1 MALFGVRNFP
11 YTALFLEC
19 VQCSRYLTSGKHLDG
34 GFECRVLLADDL
46 VKFGCTHSSL
56 LQLLKRSARF
66 NALMLARIA
75 NQQHTVL
82 RSEAG
87 EKLAHLVGA
96 GKAGFV
102 YKVEVSLIRRHAV
115 VDGSRKKSL

>member
-1 MALFGVRNFP
+1 MPLFSVGNFP
-11 YTALFLEC
+11 DTALFLEC
-19 VQCSRYLTSGKHLDG
+19 VQCSRHLASGKHLDG

-46 VKFGCTHSSL
+46 VKFGCAHSSF

-75 NQQHTVL
+75 NQQHAVL
-82 RSEAG
+82 RSETG

-96 GKAGFV
+96 GKA
-102 YKVEVSLIRRHAV
+102 
-115 VDGSRKKSL
+115 